1 MVGFRVIAVL
11 LLQVRN
17 ERKEGFTA
25 GIALARLGPIL
36 VKYLQSRLAIS
47 TGSVM
52 VLPSDLNDDGRGD
65 LLFRLFIT
73 SCNNFQ
79 VNLRS
84 FLHFQTFCRNMNAW
98 QYESDGYSYAS
109 GLLDS
114 KRNSFALAMI

>member
-1 MVGFRVIAVL
+1 MIAVL

-17 ERKEGFTA
+17 ERKEEFTA

-73 SCNNFQ
+73 SFNNFQ

-84 FLHFQTFCRNMNAW
+84 FC
-98 QYESDGYSYAS
+98 
-109 GLLDS
+109 
-114 KRNSFALAMI
+114 ALSNFLS

>member
-1 MVGFRVIAVL
+1 MITWIGILSEPGAFPDTNVLQMFSSSLTVVGFRVIAVL

-17 ERKEGFTA
+17 ERKEEFAA
-25 GIALARLGPIL
+25 GIALVRLGPIL
-36 VKYLQSRLAIS
+36 VKYFQSRLAIS

-73 SCNNFQ
+73 SFNNFQ

-84 FLHFQTFCRNMNAW
+84 FCALSN
-98 QYESDGYSYAS
+98 
-109 GLLDS
+109 LLS
-114 KRNSFALAMI
+114 